1 MEARYE
7 EPTLHGLAS
16 FPGPTWPGN
25 EAMQGC
31 ASLPIPKVRV
41 PLDSSL
47 EGSGDIGLI
56 PGGVWG
62 HWTHSWRGLGTLD
75 SSLEGS
81 GDIGLNPGGVWG
93 HWTHPWRGLGTLA
106 SSLEGSGDSA
116 I

>member
-62 HWTHSWRGLGTLD
+62 QCHL
-75 SSLEGS
+75 SSDRLIHVYPLS
-81 GDIGLNPGGVWG
+81 IQ
-93 HWTHPWRGLGTLA
+93 
-106 SSLEGSGDSA
+106 
-116 I
+116 